1 MVKRPIKEGKIGA
14 KRRRVPSEAGAT
26 RQLHPSKAAENT
38 DNNPPIEDQ
47 QKVMED
53 SLVHEPGQT
62 PERIDPAEPRQEP
75 LIKASELFTFK
86 KRTLSAEAREIL
98 AKIDEGGIPWLVTQN
113 LERIAKENGIEISAK
128 MTPNDIIRRLRN
140 LA

>member
-1 MVKRPIKEGKIGA
+1 MVKRPIKEGKIRA
-14 KRRRVPSEAGAT
+14 KRGRVPSEAGAT

-38 DNNPPIEDQ
+38 
-47 QKVMED
+47 ED

>member
-1 MVKRPIKEGKIGA
+1 MAKRPINKKKISA
-14 KRRRVPSEAGAT
+14 KPRRNYGDTGST
-26 RQLHPSKAAENT
+26 RQVDPPKPTENT
-38 DNNPPIEDQ
+38 DKNLHVEDL
-47 QKVMED
+47 QKVTETY
-53 SLVHEPGQT
+53 LEHEPGQT
-62 PERIDPAEPRQEP
+62 AERIDSVKPPQEP

-86 KRTLSAEAREIL
+86 KRTLSTEARELL
-98 AKIDEGGIPWLVTQN
+98 AKIDEGGIPWLLTQN